1 MTTQILSETPIN
13 AYQLKEEL
21 AKIKK
26 RDKDLN
32 FRAQKTEE
40 HLALTASYKNAQE
53 LFDKLNK
60 LSIPRLREQ
69 QIHKIID
76 IMPTTVKDLKIVLQ
90 GYTVNISSENMK
102 KIVDAVNGFIGK
114 K

>member
-1 MTTQILSETPIN
+1 MTTQVLSETPIN

-40 HLALTASYKNAQE
+40 HLALTASHKDAQE
-53 LFDKLNK
+53 LFNKITKLD
-60 LSIPRLREQ
+60 IPRLREQ
-69 QIHKIID
+69 QIHKLID

-90 GYTVNISSENMK
+90 GYTVNISAENMK
-102 KIVDAVNGFIGK
+102 KIADTINNFIGK